1 MEDCRFF
8 WNILGMLGLALP
20 LLVLADIL
28 AEEVWKI
35 APDKLKKLHV
45 GFWV

>member
-20 LLVLADIL
+20 LLVFLDHYSMRKCKTSWF
-28 AEEVWKI
+28 V
-35 APDKLKKLHV
+35 
-45 GFWV
+45 